1 MNEAEVVDTRRQG
14 LSRRWIGLAVGLAL
28 VAFLALL
35 GYGMVTQQ
43 PLTGTSGALRVGK
56 PAPGFVLPLFGGR
69 TLNLTDLRG
78 QGVLVNFW
86 ASWCVPCRTEMP
98 ALNASY
104 EAFRDR
110 GVVFIGVDMLWSV
123 AETEETALAFIREF
137 DIRYPVGRDIE
148 GDLSLDYGVAGL
160 PITFFIDAEGVVVRR
175 WVGALDLE
183 KLDAYLSEIVPP
195 A

>member
-1 MNEAEVVDTRRQG
+1 
-14 LSRRWIGLAVGLAL
+14 
-28 VAFLALL
+28 
-35 GYGMVTQQ
+35 MVTQQ